1 MKLFP
6 QPPTAP
12 HTKVNGYSLIFQPA
26 LNQTSFTLVLRN
38 KSMYQTA
45 ISLAPYNISIIAF
58 NRAGTSCMESIFI
71 PAAPPEETPF
81 LNVTVINNQTL
92 KASWTHHEAK
102 FYCIVLELVKVRILS
117 NSCQPRRELKIKS
130 KTGMFQKVFEG
141 LQPLRFYRVTVHT
154 NGFRKR
160 KGCQSVGGYTIGS
173 GSACTQQ
180 LPPTHGPRK
189 VNVTNI
195 RKHSALLEWKEMP
208 LEQCQG
214 SMQKYLII
222 YRDHWNHTHTASV
235 NSSTLSFTL
244 LSLNASSLYTVEIC
258 AVTTA
263 GIGANTL
270 RNFQT
275 KEYDGNELT
284 VIVVVTAI
292 CVMFGV
298 FAIAAVC
305 QYSIKRSK
313 RIIFPKIPDPVNSLV
328 VKSFHN
334 HPSTKLWA
342 SSSDDQDVADVLV
355 VMVTVQSDTTTA
367 SVNEK
372 DEDELISLG
381 EGEICPSYSS
391 GSNTPFQY
399 RRQMG
404 TTMGMDDDLC
414 SESEFKQNLETEATE
429 LINSKFHHLCLPS
442 YTASAPNLCTNI
454 SLLAMYDQNV
464 SKEEAEEGNAE

>member
-26 LNQTSFTLVLRN
+26 LNRTSFTLVLRN
-38 KSMYQTA
+38 KSMHQAA

-117 NSCQPRRELKIKS
+117 NSCQPRKELKIKS

-154 NGFRKR
+154 NGFQKR
-160 KGCQSVGGYTIGS
+160 NGCQSVGGYTIGS

-180 LPPTHGPRK
+180 L
-189 VNVTNI
+189 
-195 RKHSALLEWKEMP
+195 
-208 LEQCQG
+208 
-214 SMQKYLII
+214 
-222 YRDHWNHTHTASV
+222 
-235 NSSTLSFTL
+235 
-244 LSLNASSLYTVEIC
+244 
-258 AVTTA
+258 
-263 GIGANTL
+263 
-270 RNFQT
+270 
-275 KEYDGNELT
+275 DGNELT

-298 FAIAAVC
+298 FVIAAVC

-334 HPSTKLWA
+334 HPNTKLWA

-367 SVNEK
+367 SVNEN

-414 SESEFKQNLETEATE
+414 SESEFKQNLEIEATE
-429 LINSKFHHLCLPS
+429 LINSDFQHLCLPS

-454 SLLAMYDQNV
+454 SLLAMYNQNV